1 MNLEMN
7 LAMITCVTY
16 KLLLGVVLNKED
28 VTWLRRGR
36 LTLAW
41 LAPRKERNKAE
52 KMS

>member
-1 MNLEMN
+1 MNSEMN
-7 LAMITCVTY
+7 TCVTY
-16 KLLLGVVLNKED
+16 KLLLGVLNKED